1 MLKDFMFKQFTFSEQ
16 RKKKGLE
23 SNYLIT
29 HCVTFVQSEIGT
41 KAIHSDV
48 LERSKNG
55 DERQGL

>member
-1 MLKDFMFKQFTFSEQ
+1 MLKDFMFKQFKFSEQ

-48 LERSKNG
+48 LERS
-55 DERQGL
+55 